1 MPEDPI
7 GMLMANF
14 ANVANTVAPHV
25 VIPKMIA
32 SIIPAAPAPGQSPAA
47 AATGGKGLGG
57 VSERQATRT
66 GEGIEVLQQRL
77 ASDRANSQKSGYS
90 VTGSTLFM

>member
-7 GMLMANF
+7 GMLFSNF
-14 ANVANTVAPHV
+14 AAVANSMAPHTLL
-25 VIPKMIA
+25 PKMIA

-57 VSERQATRT
+57 VPERQAVRT

-77 ASDRANSQKSGYS
+77 AQDRTNSQRSGYS

>member
-1 MPEDPI
+1 MPEDPL
-7 GMLMANF
+7 GMLLANF
-14 ANVANTVAPHV
+14 SLAANSIAPHV

-32 SIIPAAPAPGQSPAA
+32 SIIPAAPGAPSPAA
-47 AATGGKGLGG
+47 AAAAGKGLGG
-57 VSERQATRT
+57 VPERQAVRT